1 MHLRDVHY
9 ATMAGNNELKHNA
22 TGNDGSSKG
31 VGYRMIQWI
40 ISIFSLRKMNE
51 TKPLMAAPAQHV
63 CGEEHAHMN
72 GGRTTM
78 MDYSASPVDGPLCD
92 VGMDWIPKGVRSPV
106 TKSRTS
112 IKQKSKIVKTKIPT
126 HSHTFASKRGRSSQ
140 RTRAAAGAFYHFLSS
155 IFMKRDIIR
164 NRNRRCWKKVR
175 KQRLNMLYI
184 EETDRM
190 VAARKKFNNA
200 YLKHNVV
207 VFDGGDEGVPNL
219 IGNGARWA
227 CTRIESGGL
236 DVCHPPNSQTGIAY
250 EREDNGEP
258 IFILLPR
265 EKALNI
271 NSGGSKLCE
280 AMRNVMKSQK
290 NLKRGKSKTVF
301 SDTKYCSVGSKPRR
315 NAPGVEP
322 GRYKMEDGV
331 DCKHWDEMIRA
342 IKRGE
347 HALEGY
353 SGTDAIRRIHEAS
366 KLVDWEKPQ
375 TTSGEKNGKVF
386 NAVAFGKNVYLRAH
400 IDHDFT
406 YSVIQAHV
414 ERPVYGVKDE
424 VVCYFCFP
432 KRGIAVP
439 LRPGD
444 FLLINA
450 LESHCVSSRCR
461 SDEDVFVL
469 SCYLKTAV
477 VGGNDNKRELNEKE
491 IQSLQEYDRVLE
503 TTKRQK
509 K

>member
-1 MHLRDVHY
+1 MAVANAIVH
-9 ATMAGNNELKHNA
+9 APGENWWNVIGNRFQRIL
-22 TGNDGSSKG
+22 
-31 VGYRMIQWI
+31 
-40 ISIFSLRKMNE
+40 SIFSFEKMNE
-51 TKPLMAAPAQHV
+51 TTAPAQHV
-63 CGEEHAHMN
+63 GGEVHAQIN
-72 GGRTTM
+72 GGQTTIS
-78 MDYSASPVDGPLCD
+78 DYSAVTVEGKLCD
-92 VGMDWIPKGVRSPV
+92 VGLEGFPSKGELTPITNSREPVRK
-106 TKSRTS
+106 KS
-112 IKQKSKIVKTKIPT
+112 QIVKWTKPH

-140 RTRAAAGAFYHFLSS
+140 RTRAAAGAFYRFCSS
-155 IFMKRDIIR
+155 TLLKRQTIR
-164 NRNRRCWKKVR
+164 NRKRTYARKVC
-175 KQRLNMLYI
+175 KQRLNLLYLKDT
-184 EETDRM
+184 ERM
-190 VAARKKFNNA
+190 VTARQKFRQP

-207 VFDGGDEGVPNL
+207 VFDGGEEGVPNL
-219 IGNGARWA
+219 IANGARWA
-227 CTRIESGGL
+227 CTRIENGGL
-236 DVCHPPNSQTGIAY
+236 DVCHPPNSRTGIAY
-250 EREDNGEP
+250 EREDNGEL

-265 EKALNI
+265 DEALNI

-322 GRYKMEDGV
+322 GRYKMEEGV

-353 SGTDAIRRIHEAS
+353 SGTDVIRRIHEAS

-375 TTSGEKNGKVF
+375 STSGKKNGNVF
-386 NAVAFGKNVYLRAH
+386 NGVAFGMNVYLRAH

-432 KRGIAVP
+432 KHGIAVP

-450 LESHCVSSRCR
+450 LEYHCVSSRCR
-461 SDEDVFVL
+461 SDDDVFVL

-491 IQSLQEYDRVLE
+491 MKSLQAYDCVL
-503 TTKRQK
+503 KRSARQK
-509 K
+509 N